1 MIIAVLLGGALI
13 VYLIQRLLYQKL
25 WSKSVDVSIHF
36 DERTC
41 VEGSTSTLTEVVT
54 NRSFLLLPFVH
65 AKFITGYG
73 LRFTERENIKTSDQ
87 NYKNDIFSL
96 LFYQRITRRLPF
108 VAAERGFYK
117 IDNADV
123 VTSDL
128 FYTVR
133 MVARFPQDTILYVF
147 PRFADLSDLEQ
158 PLRKMVGELTAR
170 TFVYPDPFEFK
181 GIRDYTI
188 SDPMNTINW
197 KATARTGSLMVN
209 TFDSTTQKRIVI
221 LLDVEDETIIR
232 YRDLHEESIR
242 LAAALADRF
251 LSTGSPVRIVTNGR
265 DVESRETLPKISLNG
280 PGETSDILRAL
291 SRLDLNQAPEEFY
304 PMIRKEMEDP
314 SYRTAAYILITP
326 CMKAPL
332 IDAMNDLATEAAA
345 LFIAP
350 LYSNMTPHFEGSDQL
365 PFYRREV
372 KGNA

>member
-1 MIIAVLLGGALI
+1 MIIFILLGGALI

-25 WSKSVDVSIHF
+25 WSRHVDISVNF

-41 VEGSTSTLTEVVT
+41 VEGATSTLTEVVT
-54 NRSFLLLPFVH
+54 NRGFLLMPFVH
-65 AKFITGYG
+65 AKFSTGYG
-73 LRFTERENIKTSDQ
+73 LRFTERENVRTSDQ

-108 VAAERGFYK
+108 ACTARGYYK
-117 IDNADV
+117 IDNADIV
-123 VTSDL
+123 ASDL
-128 FYTVR
+128 FYTIR
-133 MVARFPQDTILYVF
+133 MVSRCPQDTVLYVF

-170 TFVYPDPFEFK
+170 TFMYPDPFEFK

-221 LLDVEDETIIR
+221 LLDVEDETLIR
-232 YRDLHEESIR
+232 HQSLHEESIR
-242 LAAALADRF
+242 LSAALAYRF
-251 LSTGSPVRIVTNGR
+251 LGAGSPVRIVTNGR
-265 DVESRETLPKISLNG
+265 DVESRETLPKISANG
-280 PGETSDILRAL
+280 PGETGDILRAL
-291 SRLDLNQAPEEFY
+291 SRLDLNLSPEEFY
-304 PMIRKEMEDP
+304 PLIRKEMEDP
-314 SYRTAAYILITP
+314 DYRTAAYILITP

-350 LYSNMTPHFEGSDQL
+350 LYSNMTARFEGSDQL
-365 PFYRREV
+365 PLYRREV

>member
-1 MIIAVLLGGALI
+1 MIIVVLLGGALI

-25 WSKSVDVSIHF
+25 WSKSVDVTVKF

-73 LRFTERENIKTSDQ
+73 LNFTERENVKTSDQ

-108 VAAERGFYK
+108 VCAKRGFYI

-133 MVARFPQDTILYVF
+133 MVSRYPQDTVLYVF

-232 YRDLHEESIR
+232 HQSLHEESIR

-251 LSTGSPVRIVTNGR
+251 LGAGSPVRIVTNGK
-265 DVESRETLPKISLNG
+265 DVESRETLPKISANG

-291 SRLDLNQAPEEFY
+291 SRLDLNLAPEEFY
-304 PMIRKEMEDP
+304 PFIRKEMENPD
-314 SYRTAAYILITP
+314 YRTAAYILITP
-326 CMKAPL
+326 CMKEPL
-332 IDAMNDLATEAAA
+332 LDAMNDLATEAAA

-350 LYSNMTPHFEGSDQL
+350 LYSNMTARFEGSDQL